1 MTIRRTAPAI
11 AVVVALLV
19 AGCSTAPDDG
29 TPAAEPTTAAAVA
42 TSASSA
48 DTGAEACRLVR
59 ALTEDTE
66 LEPADLGNI
75 ARLAG
80 RAADAGLASAGR
92 DLADAVSTVTTADD
106 PRGEPIIALA
116 EARIAV
122 SRACDRIG

>member
-1 MTIRRTAPAI
+1 MTIRRALPAL
-11 AVVVALLV
+11 AVACLAV
-19 AGCSTAPDDG
+19 AGCSDTPTG
-29 TPAAEPTTAAAVA
+29 TPAAEPTTAAAPA
-42 TSASSA
+42 TSATSA

-66 LEPADLGNI
+66 LEAADLGNI

-106 PRGEPIIALA
+106 PRGEPMIALA